1 MSLPESSADAVAPAA
16 LPGTQRPPRIWK
28 FIGTGLWGLLA
39 FGAMFLGQIAVVV
52 WFLLKAG
59 AVDFAA
65 AKALLGS
72 LLGGGILISMSVL
85 MGLPAT
91 LAALWL
97 ATRVA
102 RTPFAEYLA

>member
-72 LLGGGILISMSVL
+72 LLGGGILISMVL
-85 MGLPAT
+85 SLLITPAMQFYLT
-91 LAALWL
+91 REPE
-97 ATRVA
+97 RVA
-102 RTPFAEYLA
+102 E